1 MKRFKVV
8 NNTINVIDKLGI
20 KKTDEMIVTVYNP
33 PYEDENVLSR
43 TKLKPKDVKV
53 IDVTSKLTGE
63 E

>member
-33 PYEDENVLSR
+33 PYEDEDVLSR
-43 TKLKPKDVKV
+43 TKWKVKDCTITEMKFNY
-53 IDVTSKLTGE
+53 E
-63 E
+63 EEE

>member
-33 PYEDENVLSR
+33 PYEDEDVLSR
-43 TKLKPKDVKV
+43 TKWKVKDCT
-53 IDVTSKLTGE
+53 ITEIKLNFEGE